1 MMGATKKL
9 KMIMIDKDISGVKMA
24 ALVGCPVQTLYNKFG
39 RDTMKYREVERY
51 ADLLDCDI
59 VFKDRKTGKMY

>member
-9 KMIMIDKDISGVKMA
+9 KQIMIDKEISGKKMA
-24 ALVGCPVQTLYNKFG
+24 ALVGCPTQTLYNKFS